1 MTKKRIIQLAAI
13 ILAIAGLVWNQSQI
27 DAYHA
32 KGDLNRMV
40 DNPDIPPS
48 LAVTT
53 FALGPMRALTVD
65 ALWWRAI
72 EQQDRGEY
80 FDALQLT
87 SWITQLQPNFSSI
100 WTYQAFN
107 MAYNI
112 SHDFADPLER
122 WQWIDRAITLLRD
135 EALKYNPHDKVIRH
149 ELARLYFDRIGS
161 KIDPHAAEFRN
172 QWALKMR
179 DYLARGDT
187 EELQRLAAAAESLE
201 VLQKR
206 PGVAAYIA
214 AGVAQQID
222 VLDFETYSPI
232 DRPLNVGPDAANM
245 QAAALEVFYFYQRRR
260 VEQEL
265 KLDIERMLSVD
276 GQYGPLDWRLHQAHA
291 IYWLAS
297 DTMTDMVSG
306 NVNYGHILRQSMI
319 SSFREGRMFYSK
331 EHNTMTMTNNVQIIG
346 RIHEHMENRLV
357 NDYSQSA
364 DNQHKRFLEEAITV
378 LYIYNLNSL
387 AYETYEHYSSHY
399 LRANPISYET
409 FLAKNIEQV
418 LNADGGKGQQAIIEA
433 SLYEIFKWLDIGHA
447 DRANGSYNLSRLLW
461 KRHQTKYHEAPAKQ
475 LPPFVDLFM
484 AERDKYIAASGADVD
499 KLGEKFGAARRK
511 GATRV
516 YIGPTG
522 HKH

>member
-1 MTKKRIIQLAAI
+1 MTKKRFIQLAAI
-13 ILAIAGLVWNQSQI
+13 VLAAAGLVWNQAQI

-87 SWITQLQPNFSSI
+87 SWITQLQPNFSSV

-122 WQWIDRAITLLRD
+122 WQWIDRAIVLLRD
-135 EALKYNPHDKVIRH
+135 EALKYNPNDNVIRH

-161 KIDPHAAEFRN
+161 KIDPHAAVFRN

-179 DYLARGDT
+179 DYLPRGDT

-201 VLQKR
+201 VLRKR
-206 PGVAAYIA
+206 PAVAAYIA
-214 AGVAQQID
+214 AGKLQQID
-222 VLDFETYSPI
+222 VLDFEAYSPI
-232 DRPLNVGPDAANM
+232 DRPLNVGPDAADM
-245 QAAALEVFYFYQRRR
+245 QAAALEVFHFYQRRR

-265 KLDIERMLSVD
+265 KLDIERMLSID
-276 GQYGPLDWRLHQAHA
+276 DQYGPLDWRLHQAHA

-297 DTMTDMVSG
+297 DTMNDLVSG
-306 NVNYGHILRQSMI
+306 NVNYEHILRQSMI

-346 RIHEHMENRLV
+346 RIHEYMEDLLE
-357 NDYSQSA
+357 NDYSKAA
-364 DNQHKRFLEEAITV
+364 DNKHKHFLEEAITV
-378 LYIYNLNSL
+378 LYIYNLNLL
-387 AYETYEHYSSHY
+387 AHETYEHYSSHY
-399 LRANPISYET
+399 LGDNPISYET
-409 FLAKNIEQV
+409 FLAQRIEQV
-418 LNADGGKGQQAIIEA
+418 LNADGGKGRQAVVEA
-433 SLYEIFKWLDIGHA
+433 SLYEVFKWLDIGYV
-447 DRANGSYNLSRLLW
+447 DRANGSYNLSQLLW
-461 KRHQTKYHEAPAKQ
+461 KRHQAKYREAPAKQ
-475 LPPFVDLFM
+475 LPPFMDLFM
-484 AERDKYIAASGADVD
+484 AERDKYIAASGANVD
-499 KLGEKFGAARRK
+499 KLGKKFGAARRK
-511 GATRV
+511 GATPV

-522 HKH
+522 QKQ

>member
-1 MTKKRIIQLAAI
+1 MTKKRLIQLTAI
-13 ILAIAGLVWNQSQI
+13 LLAVAGLVWNQSQI

-48 LAVTT
+48 LAITT

-80 FDALQLT
+80 FDAMQLT
-87 SWITQLQPNFSSI
+87 SWITQLQPNFASI

-122 WQWIDRAITLLRD
+122 WQWIDRAIVLLRN
-135 EALKYNPHDKVIRH
+135 EALKYNPQDKVIRH

-161 KIDPHAAEFRN
+161 KTDPHAAVFRN
-172 QWALKMR
+172 QSALKMR
-179 DYLARGDT
+179 DYLPQGDT

-201 VLQKR
+201 VLRKR

-214 AGVAQQID
+214 AGEAQQID
-222 VLDFETYSPI
+222 VLDFEAYSPI
-232 DRPLNVGPDAANM
+232 DRPLNVGPDVANM
-245 QAAALEVFYFYQRRR
+245 QTAALEVFHFYQRWRI
-260 VEQEL
+260 EQEL
-265 KLDIERMLSVD
+265 KLDIEKMLSVD

-297 DTMTDMVSG
+297 DSMDDLVS
-306 NVNYGHILRQSMI
+306 NSINYRHILRQSMM
-319 SSFREGRMFYSK
+319 SSFRAGRMFYSK

-346 RIHEHMENRLV
+346 RIHDQMEELLAHN
-357 NDYSQSA
+357 YSKAA
-364 DNQHKRFLEEAITV
+364 DDEHKRFLEEVITV

-387 AYETYEHYSSHY
+387 ANETYEHYSSHY
-399 LRANPISYET
+399 LGNNPISYET
-409 FLAKNIEQV
+409 FLAQSIEQV
-418 LNADGGKGQQAIIEA
+418 LNTDGSKGRQAIVEA
-433 SLYEIFKWLDIGHA
+433 SLYEVFKWVDIGHA
-447 DRANGSYNLSRLLW
+447 DRANGSYNLSQLLW
-461 KRHQTKYHEAPAKQ
+461 KRHQAKYRETPAKQ
-475 LPPFVDLFM
+475 LPPFMDLFM
-484 AERDKYIAASGADVD
+484 AERDKYIADSGADVD
-499 KLGEKFGAARRK
+499 KLGKKFGAARRK
-511 GATRV
+511 PATRV